1 VEIDPWSTVPRY
13 QQLAD
18 QLRARIEAG
27 EWQPEDPL
35 PSETSLVQETGLARN
50 TVRQALGVL
59 RASGHIVTIP
69 TRGSFVNP
77 DFRPGS

>member
-1 VEIDPWSTVPRY
+1 VEIDQWSRVPRY

-18 QLRARIEAG
+18 ILRVRIEAG
-27 EWQPEDPL
+27 EWAPGDLL
-35 PSETSLVQETGLARN
+35 PSENRLVQETGLAKN

-59 RASGHIVTIP
+59 RESGHVVTIP

-77 DFRPGS
+77 DFRPGE